1 MGLAISQSDM
11 NLRQLEILRS
21 LVRHRTTVSAAKDLG
36 LSQPAISN
44 ALKSMEA
51 KAGFALFERI
61 NNRLFPTAE
70 AMTLYK
76 DGEAIFALH
85 SQLESRVRDLKENR
99 SGRLSIV
106 ATPPIAYGILPTAL
120 RQFMSARPATRVF
133 FDVRRYEGTIEAV
146 LNRSAELGFALG
158 LSDHPGIACEIVHK
172 AEMVCVFAPGHPLS
186 LKKIVS
192 ANDLVDFPLIGLERG
207 TRLGEAL
214 RHSFTQAKAAFR
226 PVVEVRYC
234 NTACVLAAA
243 RVGVAVVDP
252 FSPRQGG
259 SHDLDVRPFIPT
271 TPSTAYM
278 LWSEAQPLSRLARS
292 FLDEVRKVSRG
303 QADKMAE
310 VPAPAPNKIAETASR
325 VGPRLRKQRT
335 KQRRAP
341 RA

>member
-1 MGLAISQSDM
+1 M

-21 LVRHRTTVSAAKDLG
+21 LVRHRTTVAAAKDLG

-51 KAGFALFERI
+51 NAGFALFERI

-76 DGEAIFALH
+76 DGEAIFTLH
-85 SQLESRVRDLKENR
+85 SQLESRVRDLRDNR

-106 ATPPIAYGILPTAL
+106 ATPPIAYGILPAAL
-120 RQFMSARPATRVF
+120 RQFMSMRPETRVF
-133 FDVRRYEGTIEAV
+133 FDVRRYEGTIDAV

-172 AEMVCVFAPGHPLS
+172 AEMVCVFTPGHPLS

-192 ANDLVDFPLIGLERG
+192 AKDLVEFPLIGLERG

-214 RHSFTQAKAAFR
+214 RHSFTQANVPFR

-252 FSPRQGG
+252 YSPRQGG
-259 SHDLDVRPFIPT
+259 SHDLEVRPFLPT

-292 FLDEVRKVSRG
+292 FLDEVRKVSRL
-303 QADKMAE
+303 QADKIAG
-310 VPAPAPNKIAETASR
+310 VPPPDSNKIAAIAGDGGSR
-325 VGPRLRKQRT
+325 LKKERT
-335 KQRRAP
+335 RRRRA
-341 RA
+341 